1 MKQAPLRLVFAG
13 TPAFALPMLEAVLA
27 SGEHLLAVYSQP
39 DRPAGRGRQPT
50 ASPVKERAIAAGIPV
65 HQPVSLRTLAARR
78 ELAALRP
85 DLLIVVAYGLIL
97 GEKILSIPRFGCWNL
112 HASLLP
118 RWRGAAPIQR
128 AIEAGDTE
136 TGVDLMQMDAG
147 LDTGPILLSRRTP
160 IAATETSGDLH
171 ERLAR
176 LGAELL
182 SEGLGQLSAGTLPS
196 AKPQASTGVLYAH
209 KIEKREAVLD
219 FTQPASLLERRV
231 RAFLPWPVAECLVAG
246 ERVRVHQA
254 LALPDNQDAA
264 PGTLLQVD
272 SAGLDFACGQGRLRL
287 TRVQREGGRPICC
300 ADYLNA
306 RPELRALL

>member
-27 SGEHLLAVYSQP
+27 TGEHLLAVYSQP

-176 LGAELL
+176 LGA
-182 SEGLGQLSAGTLPS
+182 
-196 AKPQASTGVLYAH
+196 
-209 KIEKREAVLD
+209 
-219 FTQPASLLERRV
+219 
-231 RAFLPWPVAECLVAG
+231 
-246 ERVRVHQA
+246 
-254 LALPDNQDAA
+254 
-264 PGTLLQVD
+264 
-272 SAGLDFACGQGRLRL
+272 
-287 TRVQREGGRPICC
+287 
-300 ADYLNA
+300 
-306 RPELRALL
+306 